1 VLDLKGEIMPY
12 KDIRKARRFAREAMR
27 RKRMGITSA
36 DIKQIQNVIP
46 DVIPKLP
53 WYAGASDHFGEV
65 KSHYYAEQFFSNLF
79 QGVS

>member
-1 VLDLKGEIMPY
+1 MPY

-46 DVIPKLP
+46 DVRPKLP
-53 WYAGASDHFGEV
+53 WYAGAGNHFGV
-65 KSHYYAEQFFSNLF
+65 IRNGHYARQFFSFEGL
-79 QGVS
+79 